1 MTVTHANHQVLDAVR
16 KLLLEAFDGTYE
28 GPLEH
33 YLGCEIACDVVA
45 GTTQLSQMH
54 YAKEVLHTFGFSDTT
69 YHTNETKHKIVCK
82 AAKKL
87 IVTNPQNLIF
97 TSVIIELWEV
107 WAIVSQ

>member
-1 MTVTHANHQVLDAVR
+1 MTVTYANHPVLDA
-16 KLLLEAFDGTYE
+16 
-28 GPLEH
+28 
-33 YLGCEIACDVVA
+33 
-45 GTTQLSQMH
+45 
-54 YAKEVLHTFGFSDTT
+54 AKEVLHTLGFSDTT